1 MHRSE
6 EDSFIGIHKQLVE
19 ECIERLRKLR
29 PSAIAV
35 QGSRLLAVLLTEAKQ
50 APRPTSKSHKRA
62 PPSDLE
68 SRDRRKKS
76 KIGEFVDNLSSNSR
90 GAGTGPYSVPAED
103 INATS
108 ETASDREEELEPMEC
123 RVPQILPPQVG
134 FSNNFLFNELLD
146 LWV

>member
-1 MHRSE
+1 MHRNE
-6 EDSFIGIHKQLVE
+6 GDSFIGIHQQLVG

-35 QGSRLLAVLLTEAKQ
+35 QGTRLLTVLLTEAKK